1 MSKPKKLDLSQLSK
15 LSGIDGITPEM
26 LEAIKTNIGVKEVTK
41 VAGGKGKQVLEHLNS
56 ITERTD
62 EQEKLREALVMLFNS
77 KDVINSSKVMIEISN
92 ELYPSITKGIELNDN
107 WTDLAKKGKK
117 KDNK

>member
-56 ITERTD
+56 ITERTE
-62 EQEKLREALVMLFNS
+62 EQEELREALVMLFNA

-92 ELYPSITKGIELNDN
+92 ELFTITKGIELNDN

-117 KDNK
+117 KDSK